1 MFSTPAAVN
10 LMPKADTQFTK
21 DNLPNRPGLGSP
33 RLPVASAK
41 AFNPI
46 GVRFY
51 DGDHQ
56 RLMAM
61 GRERADFI
69 RDTIHEALKNLP
81 S

>member
-1 MFSTPAAVN
+1 
-10 LMPKADTQFTK
+10 MPKADTQFTK
-21 DNLPNRPGLGSP
+21 DNLPNRPGLGAP

-41 AFNPI
+41 DFNPI

>member
-1 MFSTPAAVN
+1 
-10 LMPKADTQFTK
+10 MPSADTQFTK
-21 DNLPNRPGLGSP
+21 DNLPNRPGLGAS

-41 AFNPI
+41 DFNPI

-69 RDTIHEALKNLP
+69 RDTMHEALKGLP
-81 S
+81 N

>member
-1 MFSTPAAVN
+1 
-10 LMPKADTQFTK
+10 MPKADTQFTK
-21 DNLPNRPGLGSP
+21 DNLPNRSGLGAP
-33 RLPVASAK
+33 RLPIASAK
-41 AFNPI
+41 HFNPI

-61 GRERADFI
+61 GRERSDFI
-69 RDTIHEALKNLP
+69 RDAIHEALKNLP